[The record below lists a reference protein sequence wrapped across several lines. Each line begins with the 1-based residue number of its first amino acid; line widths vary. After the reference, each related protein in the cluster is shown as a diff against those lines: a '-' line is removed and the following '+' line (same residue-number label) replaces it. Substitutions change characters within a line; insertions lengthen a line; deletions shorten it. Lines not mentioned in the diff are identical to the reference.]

1 MSLFSPSPA
10 PVMAPP
16 PTPAPPGPPPAFG
29 MVQGQKPGTKKGMAG
44 LASFLG
50 TGMIGNA
57 PAASGS
63 MAGAKTLLG
72 T

>member
-1 MSLFSPSPA
+1 
-10 PVMAPP
+10 
-16 PTPAPPGPPPAFG
+16 
-29 MVQGQKPGTKKGMAG
+29 VQGQKPGKKTGV
-44 LASFLG
+44 ASFLG

-63 MAGAKTLLG
+63 LAGGKTLLG

>member
-1 MSLFSPSPA
+1 MSLFSPPAA

-16 PTPAPPGPPPAFG
+16 PTPPPPGPPPAFG
-29 MVQGQKPGTKKGMAG
+29 MVQGQKPGKKTGV
-44 LASFLG
+44 ASFLG

-63 MAGAKTLLG
+63 MAGGKTLLG

>member
-1 MSLFSPSPA
+1 MSFGSPPPA
-10 PVMAPP
+10 PALPPLPAAP
-16 PTPAPPGPPPAFG
+16 APPPAFG

>member
-1 MSLFSPSPA
+1 MSLFSPPPA

-16 PTPAPPGPPPAFG
+16 PTPPAPGPPPAFG
-29 MVQGQKPGTKKGMAG
+29 MVQGAKPGKKTGV
-44 LASFLG
+44 ASFLG
-50 TGMIGNA
+50 TGMIRNA

-63 MAGAKTLLG
+63 MAGGKTLLG